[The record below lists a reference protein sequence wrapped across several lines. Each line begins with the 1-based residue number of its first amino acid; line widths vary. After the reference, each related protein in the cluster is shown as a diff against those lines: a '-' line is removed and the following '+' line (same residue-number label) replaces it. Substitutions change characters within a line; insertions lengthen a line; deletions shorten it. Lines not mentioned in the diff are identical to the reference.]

1 LVAALV
7 CMLLSLYGH
16 LSAGGDLPNGGLLC
30 LLGLLLAGFL
40 IALADRR
47 RGPLAVLAMVGGAQ
61 LALHVL
67 LQLLGGAQQAHS
79 CMHAMPSTGPN
90 PLLMT
95 AGHALATVVTAAVL
109 AGAESAVF
117 TVAAVLA
124 RALPRP
130 LAALPAPAAPAR
142 LVAVAT
148 PPGVRASGVT
158 VARLYQRR
166 GPPGER

>member
-1 LVAALV
+1 
-7 CMLLSLYGH
+7 M
-16 LSAGGDLPNGGLLC
+16 
-30 LLGLLLAGFL
+30 LGLLLAGFL

-61 LALHVL
+61 LALHGL
-67 LQLLGGAQQAHS
+67 LQLLGGAHAHS
-79 CMHAMPSTGPN
+79 HMHAMHGAGPD

-124 RALPRP
+124 RALPR
-130 LAALPAPAAPAR
+130 APAAPPKPDAPAR
-142 LVAVAT
+142 SAPVTT
-148 PPGVRASGVT
+148 PPGVRAPGVA
-158 VARLYQRR
+158 VARLYGRR
-166 GPPGER
+166 GPPSER

>member
-1 LVAALV
+1 
-7 CMLLSLYGH
+7 MLLSIYGH
-16 LSAGGDLPNGGLLC
+16 ASSGGELPGAGLLC
-30 LLGLLLAGFL
+30 VLGLLLAGFL

-47 RGPLAVLAMVGGAQ
+47 RGPLAVLVMVGGAQ
-61 LALHVL
+61 LALHAL
-67 LQLLGGAQQAHS
+67 LQLFGGAHS
-79 CMHAMPSTGPN
+79 HMPAMHGAGPH

-130 LAALPAPAAPAR
+130 SAALPTPDVPAR
-142 LVAVAT
+142 LAPVAT
-148 PPGVRASGVT
+148 PPGVRASGVA
-158 VARLYQRR
+158 VARLYRRR
-166 GPPGER
+166 GPPAPR